1 MNNQDYIDRIRE
13 ALRSGETDAPLGTVV
28 ARLREQFDV
37 GGNGRWR
44 YEGFIGLFSAIRQAL
59 AAMDDTISSELPPF
73 LLDPSA
79 IARVFRLQVDD
90 FNWQG
95 VGSTVESRL
104 VDRADPE
111 MLTFREV
118 ARMLNC
124 SYGEA
129 RNRMLDG
136 RIRAI
141 KDGRWCRS
149 RRQWVEEYVEKCTV
163 QPETS
168 QAQVP
173 VILSKRANIVRV
185 KAGGVAHR
193 FLQNRPN

>member
-1 MNNQDYIDRIRE
+1 MGD
-13 ALRSGETDAPLGTVV
+13 GKK
-28 ARLREQFDV
+28 
-37 GGNGRWR
+37 WH
-44 YEGFIGLFSAIRQAL
+44 YEGFVSMFSAVRQAL
-59 AAMDDTISSELPPF
+59 ASLDDSISPDLPPF
-73 LLDPSA
+73 LLDPA
-79 IARVFRLQVDD
+79 IIAKQLGIPLPY

-95 VGSTVESRL
+95 IRGSTEESSVR
-104 VDRADPE
+104 DQAGRD
-111 MLTFREV
+111 MLTCKEV
-118 ARMLNC
+118 AQVLKC
-124 SYGEA
+124 SYSEA

-168 QAQVP
+168 QPQVP
-173 VILSKRANIVRV
+173 VILSKRANIASV